1 MKLGKEYKVL
11 ASKILGCNLASYYNW
26 DKQNRPIIKLLEKYY
41 SIEDL
46 KEFLE
51 KGEITKYNNLLKIQD
66 IVLVDSSQKYI
77 NTFLQNT
84 QSNSIKFASPYFLDF
99 YFSFLVNFKK
109 TSPHNNF
116 ITNLNNFC
124 IDYML
129 NIDKKDTNK
138 LKEISNYLHL
148 FKNWDDLMNIFLSQ
162 NIKNNL
168 SILIEKNDFSSIS
181 NKLKKEES
189 YFHIIGLY
197 MYHNHS
203 SLNSG
208 LKIELIK
215 NLSDKTKDEFFTYDL
230 LVDFIKKTVDQT
242 IQALVEL
249 GFDKSL
255 YSTI

>member
-1 MKLGKEYKVL
+1 MRQKIHYKNIEKLFGFTRQTWAKWQKEK
-11 ASKILGCNLASYYNW
+11 
-26 DKQNRPIIKLLEKYY
+26 RPI
-41 SIEDL
+41 SILINYFSDQDI
-46 KEFLE
+46 KEFL
-51 KGEITKYNNLLKIQD
+51 KNGKIKKYDNLLKIQD
-66 IVLVDSSQKYI
+66 IVINNSCNKYI
-77 NTFLQNT
+77 NTFIQNT

-99 YFSFLVNFKK
+99 YFSFLVNFN
-109 TSPHNNF
+109 TSHHNNF
-116 ITNLNNFC
+116 ITNLNNFFV
-124 IDYML
+124 DYML

-138 LKEISNYLHL
+138 LKEISSYIYL
-148 FKNWDDLMNIFLSQ
+148 FKNWDELMGIFLSQ

-168 SILIEKNDFSSIS
+168 SILIENNDLSSIS

-197 MYHNHS
+197 TYHNHS
-203 SLNSG
+203 SLKSG

-242 IQALVEL
+242 IQALTEL